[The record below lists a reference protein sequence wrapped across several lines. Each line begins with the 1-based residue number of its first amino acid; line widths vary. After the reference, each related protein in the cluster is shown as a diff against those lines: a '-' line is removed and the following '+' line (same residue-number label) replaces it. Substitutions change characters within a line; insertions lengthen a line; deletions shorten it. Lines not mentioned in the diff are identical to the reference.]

1 MKTLEANKMEPFEPT
16 HPGEVIKDEIE
27 YRGISQRALAAQI
40 GVSYTQLNEV
50 LNGKR
55 TLNTELALL
64 ISAALDIDAEPL
76 LAMQTR
82 YDIITA
88 RRNQG
93 FLSRLKS
100 IRKIAAAELL
110 RGMGVDFEILT
121 KETPEDY
128 PANLPLDEV
137 PKYLS
142 LQKSLA
148 FTDEELPADFLL
160 ITSDT
165 VVICESEIL
174 GKPKD
179 REDAARMLQLLSGK
193 THHVVTGVTVRSK
206 EKTESFAVRSNVA
219 FAQLDAEEIN
229 YYIEHCKPFDKA
241 GAYGIQEWIGYVG
254 ISGLEGSFYNVMG
267 LPTRKL
273 YQCLKSF

>member
-1 MKTLEANKMEPFEPT
+1 MLSNLKKY
-16 HPGEVIKDEIE
+16 HII
-27 YRGISQRALAAQI
+27 LA
-40 GVSYTQLNEV
+40 S
-50 LNGKR
+50 K
-55 TLNTELALL
+55 
-64 ISAALDIDAEPL
+64 SP
-76 LAMQTR
+76 
-82 YDIITA
+82 
-88 RRNQG
+88 RRQD
-93 FLSRLKS
+93 
-100 IRKIAAAELL
+100 LL

-121 KETPEDY
+121 KETPENY
-128 PANLPLDEV
+128 PEDLSLDEV

-148 FTDEELPADFLL
+148 FNDDELPADYLL

-165 VVICESEIL
+165 VVICEGEIL
-174 GKPKD
+174 GKPRD
-179 REDAARMLQLLSGK
+179 REDAARMLELLSGK
-193 THHVVTGVTVRSK
+193 THHVVTGVTVRSA

-219 FAQLDAEEIN
+219 FSQLDPEEID
-229 YYIEHCKPFDKA
+229 YYIEHCRPYDKA

>member
-1 MKTLEANKMEPFEPT
+1 MLTNLKK
-16 HPGEVIKDEIE
+16 
-27 YRGISQRALAAQI
+27 YRIILA
-40 GVSYTQLNEV
+40 S
-50 LNGKR
+50 K
-55 TLNTELALL
+55 
-64 ISAALDIDAEPL
+64 SP
-76 LAMQTR
+76 
-82 YDIITA
+82 
-88 RRNQG
+88 RRQ
-93 FLSRLKS
+93 
-100 IRKIAAAELL
+100 ELL

-128 PANLPLDEV
+128 PTDLPLDEV

-165 VVICESEIL
+165 VVICEGEIL
-174 GKPKD
+174 GKPRDKK
-179 REDAARMLQLLSGK
+179 DAARMLQLLSGK
-193 THHVVTGVTVRSK
+193 THHVVTGVTVRSV
-206 EKTESFAVRSNVA
+206 EKTESFAVRSDVT
-219 FAQLDAEEIN
+219 FAQLDTDEID
-229 YYIEHCKPFDKA
+229 YYIEHCRPFDKA

-273 YQCLKSF
+273 YQCLKTF

>member
-1 MKTLEANKMEPFEPT
+1 MLSNLKKYQ
-16 HPGEVIKDEIE
+16 II
-27 YRGISQRALAAQI
+27 LA
-40 GVSYTQLNEV
+40 S
-50 LNGKR
+50 K
-55 TLNTELALL
+55 
-64 ISAALDIDAEPL
+64 SP
-76 LAMQTR
+76 
-82 YDIITA
+82 
-88 RRNQG
+88 RRQ
-93 FLSRLKS
+93 
-100 IRKIAAAELL
+100 ELL

-121 KETPEDY
+121 KETPENY
-128 PANLPLDEV
+128 PADLPLDEV

-148 FTDEELPADFLL
+148 FNDDELPADYLL

-165 VVICESEIL
+165 VVICEGEIL

-179 REDAARMLQLLSGK
+179 REDAERMLQLLSGK
-193 THHVVTGVTVRSK
+193 THHVVTGVTVRSA
-206 EKTESFAVRSNVA
+206 EKTVSFAVRSNVT
-219 FAQLDAEEIN
+219 FAQLDAEEID

-273 YQCLKSF
+273 YQCLKEF

>member
-1 MKTLEANKMEPFEPT
+1 MLTNLKKY
-16 HPGEVIKDEIE
+16 HII
-27 YRGISQRALAAQI
+27 LA
-40 GVSYTQLNEV
+40 S
-50 LNGKR
+50 K
-55 TLNTELALL
+55 
-64 ISAALDIDAEPL
+64 SP
-76 LAMQTR
+76 
-82 YDIITA
+82 
-88 RRNQG
+88 RRQ
-93 FLSRLKS
+93 
-100 IRKIAAAELL
+100 ELL

-121 KETPEDY
+121 KETPENY
-128 PANLPLDEV
+128 PADLPLDEV

-142 LQKSLA
+142 LQKSQA
-148 FTDEELPADFLL
+148 FSDKELPGDYLL

-165 VVICESEIL
+165 VVICEGEIL

-179 REDAARMLQLLSGK
+179 REDAMRMLQLLSDK
-193 THHVVTGVTVRSK
+193 THHVVTGVTVRSA
-206 EKTESFAVRSNVA
+206 EKTMSFAVRSNVT
-219 FAQLDAEEIN
+219 FAQLDEEEID

>member
-1 MKTLEANKMEPFEPT
+1 MLSNLNKY
-16 HPGEVIKDEIE
+16 HII
-27 YRGISQRALAAQI
+27 LA
-40 GVSYTQLNEV
+40 S
-50 LNGKR
+50 K
-55 TLNTELALL
+55 
-64 ISAALDIDAEPL
+64 SP
-76 LAMQTR
+76 
-82 YDIITA
+82 
-88 RRNQG
+88 RRQ
-93 FLSRLKS
+93 
-100 IRKIAAAELL
+100 ELL

-128 PANLPLDEV
+128 PNDLPLDEV

-148 FTDEELPADFLL
+148 FNDEELPADYLL

-165 VVICESEIL
+165 VVICEGEIL

-179 REDAARMLQLLSGK
+179 REDAARMLELLSGK
-193 THHVVTGVTVRSK
+193 MHHVVTGVTVRSAA
-206 EKTESFAVRSNVA
+206 KTESFAVRSNVT
-219 FAQLDAEEIN
+219 FAELEQDEID